1 MYTRFDVKIPER
13 WSGLALYQVL
23 EQCLPK
29 AKLSLWQKRWQG
41 NLVLVDELVIPW
53 NQPVVQ
59 GQQLSYWIANYQE
72 PSVPTDWQLIWQ
84 DDELLVVD
92 KPALLPV
99 SRTTRNPTQHLIG
112 LVQDSGFPDAHLLHR
127 IDIET
132 SGLIVLGKNKRVAQ
146 YWQPR
151 LNELLVE
158 KVYHARVWGS
168 PTWESKKVDCQLSM
182 VKGSD
187 IRCQMHVV
195 GYGGQQSISDYKVL
209 KRFAHESLVECQLTT
224 GRKHQIRAQLSW
236 LGHPIIGDKIYSFNG
251 RFYLKRLFSEL
262 SEKDFAIIGAYH
274 QQLLASK
281 ITLMKNGSIVTIHS
295 EKKLEY

>member
-13 WSGLALYQVL
+13 WSGLKLYQVL
-23 EQCLPK
+23 EHCLPH
-29 AKLSLWQKRWQG
+29 AELSLWQKRWQDKH
-41 NLVLVDELVIPW
+41 VLVNDLAIPW
-53 NQPVVQ
+53 DGLVFQ
-59 GQQLSYWIANYQE
+59 GQRLCYWVADYQE
-72 PSVPTDWQLIWQ
+72 PSVPTDWQLVWE

-112 LVQDSGFPDAHLLHR
+112 FVRDSGFADAHLLHR

-132 SGLIVLGKNKRVAQ
+132 SGLIILGKNKKVAQ

-151 LNELLVE
+151 LQELLVE
-158 KVYHARVWGS
+158 KIYHARVWGN
-168 PTWESKKVDCQLSM
+168 PTWESQHVECRLST

-195 GYGGQQSISDYKVL
+195 DQGGQLSITDCKVL
-209 KRFAHESLVECQLTT
+209 KRFAHQSIVECRLTT

-236 LGHPIIGDKIYSFNG
+236 LGHPIIGDKIYSLNG
-251 RFYLKRLFSEL
+251 RFYLKRLSSEL
-262 SEKDFAIIGAYH
+262 SEEDFAILGARH
-274 QQLLASK
+274 QQLLAYQV
-281 ITLMKNGSIVTIHS
+281 TLKKNGSLLTIHS
-295 EKKLEY
+295 SKDLQY